1 MKSILLPTDFSKI
14 SLNAIDYAMELFR
27 NEECEFYFLNI
38 QKASSFVSD
47 DLMTMSSS
55 ATIYQTIIDTAQKSI
70 KNVINTIKSFY
81 KNDKHKFYSVV
92 DYDNFIDGINQI
104 CKSRNIDLIVMGTKG
119 ATGAES
125 VLFGSNTVRVMQRC
139 HTPVLAIPGKC
150 KYEDIDKIVFTS
162 DYLSHY
168 KPNELQSLF
177 TIASL
182 YDAKID
188 VLHIVKEKELSDIQ
202 KDNKAYLD
210 TIFKNITHD
219 FIDLEDADVFD
230 AVQQYVKNNNI
241 KMVAMSSRKYSFLD
255 RLFTRHNV
263 EKFGY
268 KIRVPYLV
276 MEDTGEHN

>member
-14 SLNAIDYAMELFR
+14 SLNAIDYAMELFK

-70 KNVINTIKSFY
+70 KNVINTIKSYY
-81 KNDKHKFYSVV
+81 KNDKHQFYSVV

-104 CKSRNIDLIVMGTKG
+104 CESREIDLIVMGTKG

-125 VLFGSNTVRVMQRC
+125 ALFGSNTVRVMQRC

-150 KYEDIDKIVFTS
+150 KYEDIDKIGFTS

-168 KPNELQSLF
+168 KREELKSLF
-177 TIASL
+177 CIANL
-182 YDAKID
+182 YNAKVEVI
-188 VLHIVKEKELSDIQ
+188 HIANEKELSPTQ
-202 KDNKAYLD
+202 KENKAFLD
-210 TIFKNITHD
+210 SIFKDLKHE
-219 FIDLEDADVFD
+219 FIDLEKADLFKTVEKYVFD
-230 AVQQYVKNNNI
+230 NNI
-241 KMVAMSSRKYSFLD
+241 KMVAMSSKKYSFLD

-276 MEDTGEHN
+276 MEDTTKQK

>member
-1 MKSILLPTDFSKI
+1 MKKILLPTDFSKI
-14 SLNAIDYAMELFR
+14 SLNAIDYAMELFK

-70 KNVINTIKSFY
+70 KNVINTIKSYY
-81 KNDKHKFYSVV
+81 KNEKHSFFSVV

-104 CKSRNIDLIVMGTKG
+104 CNTREIDLIVMGTKG

-125 VLFGSNTVRVMQRC
+125 ALFGSNTVRVMQRC

-150 KYEDIDKIVFTS
+150 KYEEIDKIVFTS

-168 KPNELQSLF
+168 KPKELQSLF

-188 VLHIVKEKELSDIQ
+188 VIHIAKEEKLSEGQ
-202 KDNKAYLD
+202 LNNKAYLD
-210 TIFKNITHD
+210 KIFKDLTHE
-219 FIDLEDADVFD
+219 FVDLDNADIFET
-230 AVQQYVKNNNI
+230 VQKYVESNNI

-255 RLFTRHNV
+255 RLFKRHNV
-263 EKFGY
+263 EKFGF

-276 MEDTGEHN
+276 MEDTGDHE

>member
-14 SLNAIDYAMELFR
+14 SLSAIDYAMELFR

-70 KNVINTIKSFY
+70 KNVINTITSYY
-81 KNDKHKFYSVV
+81 KNEKHSFYSVV

-104 CKSRNIDLIVMGTKG
+104 CKAKSIDLIIMGTKG
-119 ATGAES
+119 ATGAER

-139 HTPVLAIPGKC
+139 HTPVLAIPEKC
-150 KYEDIDKIVFTS
+150 KFQDIDKIVFTS

-168 KPNELQSLF
+168 KTKELQSLF

-182 YDAKID
+182 FNAKID
-188 VLHIVKEKELSDIQ
+188 VLHLSNQEKLSDIQ
-202 KDNKAYLD
+202 KNNKAYLD
-210 TIFKNITHD
+210 KIFEGLTHE
-219 FIDLEDADVFD
+219 FVEVEDEELYKT
-230 AVQQYVKNNNI
+230 VQNYVDSNNI
-241 KMVAMSSRKYSFLD
+241 KMVAMSSRKYSLLD

-263 EKFGY
+263 EKFGF
-268 KIRVPYLV
+268 KIHVPYLV
-276 MEDTGEHN
+276 MEDTGEHK